1 MPRSLERDDG
11 SPPAGGRLTPVPA
24 QLLDGSATARVV
36 RAEVADGVAALKAAG
51 GVTPG
56 LVIVLAGDDPAS
68 RSYVRSIVRQA
79 QGAGISARLVA
90 LDPTVGDA
98 GLRAEIEGLNADPD
112 VHGVIVQLPL
122 PAPLTQ
128 AAVTD
133 TLDPRKDVD
142 GITPL
147 NAGHLF
153 LGQPRLLPATPLGGM
168 ELLRRHGI
176 DPSGMEAVVV
186 GRSVVLGKPLAL
198 LLVQANATVT
208 VCHTRTRDLGTVC
221 RRADL
226 LCAASGKPGLI
237 GGDLVKPGA
246 VVLDFGTTPGSD
258 GKLVGD
264 VDFAAASEVAAW
276 ITPVPGGTGAMTTA
290 VLLRNTLQ
298 AARAL
303 TGAG

>member
-1 MPRSLERDDG
+1 
-11 SPPAGGRLTPVPA
+11 VPA

-36 RAEVADGVAALKAAG
+36 RAEVAAGVAALKAAG
-51 GVTPG
+51 DVVPG
-56 LVIVLAGDDPAS
+56 LAIVLAGDDPAS

-79 QGAGISARLVA
+79 DGAGIGSRLVA
-90 LDPTVGDA
+90 LDPAVGDA
-98 GLRAEIEGLNADPD
+98 GLRAAIEGLNADPD

-153 LGQPRLLPATPLGGM
+153 LGQPRLVPATPLGGM

-208 VCHTRTRDLGTVC
+208 VCHTRTRDLGAVC

-226 LCAASGKPGLI
+226 LCAASGRPGLI
-237 GGDLVKPGA
+237 GGDMVKPGA
-246 VVLDFGTTPGSD
+246 IVLDFGTTPGPD

-264 VDFAAASEVAAW
+264 VDFGAASEVAAW

>member
-1 MPRSLERDDG
+1 VG
-11 SPPAGGRLTPVPA
+11 A
-24 QLLDGSATARVV
+24 QILDGSATARTV
-36 RAEVADGVAALKAAG
+36 RAEVAAGVAALRAAAG
-51 GVTPG
+51 AVPG
-56 LVIVLAGDDPAS
+56 LAVLLAGDDPAS

-79 QGAGISARLVA
+79 EGAGIRARLVTV
-90 LDPTVGDA
+90 DPAGGDA
-98 GLRAEIEGLNADPD
+98 ALRREIEGLNADPA

-153 LGQPRLLPATPLGGM
+153 LGQPRLVPATPLGGM

-176 DPSGMEAVVV
+176 DPAGMEAAVV

-208 VCHTRTRDLGTVC
+208 VCHTRTRDTAAIC

-226 LCAASGKPGLI
+226 LCAATGKPGLI
-237 GGDLVKPGA
+237 RGDMVKPGA
-246 VVLDFGTTPGSD
+246 VVLDFGTTPGPD

-264 VDFAAASEVAAW
+264 VDFAAASEVAGW

-298 AARAL
+298 AARDL
-303 TGAG
+303 TGAA

>member
-1 MPRSLERDDG
+1 VG
-11 SPPAGGRLTPVPA
+11 A
-24 QLLDGSATARVV
+24 QLLDGSATARAV
-36 RAEVADGVAALKAAG
+36 RAEVAAGVASFAAATG
-51 GVTPG
+51 AAPG
-56 LVIVLAGDDPAS
+56 LAILLAGDDPAS

-79 QGAGISARLVA
+79 EGAGIRARLVTV
-90 LDPTVGDA
+90 DPGAGDA
-98 GLRAEIEGLNADPD
+98 GLRRELEGLNADPD
-112 VHGVIVQLPL
+112 VHGVIVQVPL

-128 AAVTD
+128 AAVMD

-153 LGQPRLLPATPLGGM
+153 LGQPRLVPATPLGGM
-168 ELLRRHGI
+168 ELLRRYEI
-176 DPSGMEAVVV
+176 DPAGMEAVVV

-198 LLVQANATVT
+198 LLMQANATVT
-208 VCHTRTRDLGTVC
+208 VCHTRTRDRAAIC

-226 LCAASGKPGLI
+226 LCAATGRPGLI
-237 GGDLVKPGA
+237 GGDMVRPGA
-246 VVLDFGTTPGSD
+246 IVLDFGTTPGPD

-264 VDFAAASEVAAW
+264 VDFAAAREVAAW

-298 AARAL
+298 AARDL

>member
-1 MPRSLERDDG
+1 VG
-11 SPPAGGRLTPVPA
+11 A
-24 QLLDGSATARVV
+24 QLLDGSATARAV
-36 RAEVADGVAALKAAG
+36 RAEVAAGAASFAAATG
-51 GVTPG
+51 AAPG
-56 LVIVLAGDDPAS
+56 LVILLAGDDPAS

-79 QGAGISARLVA
+79 EGAGIRARLVTV
-90 LDPTVGDA
+90 DPGAGDA
-98 GLRAEIEGLNADPD
+98 GLRRELEGLNADPE
-112 VHGVIVQLPL
+112 VHGVIVQVPL

-128 AAVTD
+128 AAVMD

-153 LGQPRLLPATPLGGM
+153 LGQPRLVPATPLGGM
-168 ELLRRHGI
+168 ELLRRYGI
-176 DPSGMEAVVV
+176 DPAGMEAVVV

-198 LLVQANATVT
+198 LLMQANATVT
-208 VCHTRTRDLGTVC
+208 VCHTRTRDRAAIC

-226 LCAASGKPGLI
+226 LCAATGRPGLI
-237 GGDLVKPGA
+237 GGDMVRPGA
-246 VVLDFGTTPGSD
+246 IVLDFGTTPGPD

-264 VDFAAASEVAAW
+264 VDFAAAREVAAW

-298 AARAL
+298 AARDL

>member
-1 MPRSLERDDG
+1 MIL
-11 SPPAGGRLTPVPA
+11 
-24 QLLDGSATARVV
+24 
-36 RAEVADGVAALKAAG
+36 
-51 GVTPG
+51 
-56 LVIVLAGDDPAS
+56 LAGDDPAS

-79 QGAGISARLVA
+79 EGAGIRARLVTV
-90 LDPTVGDA
+90 DPGAGDA
-98 GLRAEIEGLNADPD
+98 GLRRELEGLNADPD
-112 VHGVIVQLPL
+112 VHGVIVQVPL

-128 AAVTD
+128 AAVMD

-153 LGQPRLLPATPLGGM
+153 LGQPRLVPATPLGGM
-168 ELLRRHGI
+168 ELLRRYGI
-176 DPSGMEAVVV
+176 DPAGMEAVVV

-198 LLVQANATVT
+198 LLMQANATVT
-208 VCHTRTRDLGTVC
+208 VCHTRTRDRAAIC

-226 LCAASGKPGLI
+226 LCAATGRPGLI
-237 GGDLVKPGA
+237 GGDMVRPGA
-246 VVLDFGTTPGSD
+246 IVLDFGTTPGPD

-298 AARAL
+298 AARDL

>member
-1 MPRSLERDDG
+1 VG
-11 SPPAGGRLTPVPA
+11 A
-24 QLLDGSATARVV
+24 QLLDGSATARAV
-36 RAEVADGVAALKAAG
+36 RAEVAAGAAAFAAATG
-51 GVTPG
+51 AAPG
-56 LVIVLAGDDPAS
+56 LVILLAGDDPAS

-79 QGAGISARLVA
+79 EGAGIRARLVTV
-90 LDPTVGDA
+90 DPAAGDA
-98 GLRAEIEGLNADPD
+98 GLRREIEGLNADPA
-112 VHGVIVQLPL
+112 VHGVIVQVPL

-128 AAVTD
+128 AAVMD

-153 LGQPRLLPATPLGGM
+153 LGQPRLVPATPLGGM
-168 ELLRRHGI
+168 ELLRRYGI

-208 VCHTRTRDLGTVC
+208 VCHTRTRDREAIC

-226 LCAASGKPGLI
+226 LCAATGRPGLI
-237 GGDLVKPGA
+237 GGDMVKPGA
-246 VVLDFGTTPGSD
+246 VVLDFGTTPGPD

-264 VDFAAASEVAAW
+264 VDFAAASAVAAW

-298 AARAL
+298 AARDL